1 MTREPSRQ
9 RAPTTHESGPPSSL
23 RLRERALTTLVVVH
37 SVDPSA
43 INRVF
48 SVKEE
53 FVVVGR
59 DVSGGGV
66 CIDDNRLSRVHFKV
80 AFDGRARTHRI
91 DDSKSRN
98 GTFVGGARIDSA
110 VLRPGDVIRAGDT
123 VFVYGDSDPLSRV
136 RHRVAR
142 VAKSNLSVL
151 LLGET
156 GTGKERLARAVHEL
170 GGRQG
175 PFVAVNCAA
184 FPRDLLSSELFGHTR
199 GAFSG
204 ASQSRL
210 GLFQSANGG
219 TLFLDEVGDF
229 PLELQAY
236 LLRAL
241 EEGVVRPVGSDQD
254 VAIDVRIVAA
264 THARLDEAVKM
275 GRFRADLYA
284 RLAGSVVNVPPLRDR
299 RTEVLVIA
307 REIATAAGSK
317 DFDMRADAAEVL
329 VRHAWPFNIRELESV
344 VRGFVAVEG
353 GEVFG
358 LSYLKEHHPGL
369 VLAFREAEEAP
380 MTRRFGTESVRDR
393 EALALLLTRHLGNVS
408 AVAKELGK
416 QRAQVYRWLKE
427 QGLDPD
433 RYRSDE

>member
-1 MTREPSRQ
+1 MTNHRSHQ
-9 RAPTTHESGPPSSL
+9 RAPTTHESGPPSSH
-23 RLRERALTTLVVVH
+23 RLRERALTALVVVH
-37 SVDPSA
+37 SIDPNS
-43 INRVF
+43 INRV
-48 SVKEE
+48 VQMKDEL
-53 FVVVGR
+53 VVVGR
-59 DVSGGGV
+59 DVPADGV
-66 CIDDNRLSRVHFKV
+66 RIDDNRLSRIHFKV
-80 AFDGRARTHRI
+80 TFDGRARTHRL

-98 GTFVGGARIDSA
+98 GTFVGGARVDSTP
-110 VLRPGDVIRAGDT
+110 LRPGDVIRAGDT
-123 VFVYGDSDPLSRV
+123 VFVYGDSDPLARV

-170 GGRQG
+170 GGRNG

-184 FPRDLLSSELFGHTR
+184 FPRELLSSELFGHAR

-204 ASQSRL
+204 ATHARL

-219 TLFLDEVGDF
+219 TLFLDEIGDF

-241 EEGVVRPVGSDQD
+241 EEGVIRPIGSDQD
-254 VAIDVRIVAA
+254 VQVDVRIVAA
-264 THARLDEAVKM
+264 THARLDEAVKS

-284 RLAGSVVNVPPLRDR
+284 RIAGSVVNIPPLRER
-299 RTEVLVIA
+299 RAEVLVIA
-307 REIATAAGSK
+307 REIAAAAGAK
-317 DFDMRADAAEVL
+317 AFDVRADAAEVL
-329 VRHAWPFNIRELESV
+329 VRHSWPFNIRELESV
-344 VRGFVAVEG
+344 VRGFVATEG
-353 GEVFG
+353 DVVLG
-358 LSYLKEHHPGL
+358 LGYLKEHHTGL
-369 VLAFREAEEAP
+369 VVAFREDEAPP
-380 MTRRFGTESVRDR
+380 MTRRFGTDSVRDR
-393 EALALLLTRHLGNVS
+393 ESLEMLLNRHLGNVS

-433 RYRSDE
+433 RYRSEE